1 VFTLGRAIAA
11 ALDLSPEAVV
21 VQHVEGAGAY
31 GHNAADDVAMD
42 AALLA
47 TRMPGTHLRVLWSRA
62 DELSWAPFGA
72 AMVADVSASVD
83 EHGTITDWSYELWSN
98 GHVARPGYAPRHV
111 LLADAHRAGIPML
124 PPAVDPPA
132 DRGYGSQRNADPY
145 YDFAR
150 VDVTVHRL
158 LTMPIRTSSLRSLG
172 SNLNTFAVESA
183 IDELALAIGRDP
195 LEMRLAHLSDP
206 RAREVLST
214 AADAAGWGAP
224 LAEGLGRGVA
234 FCRYKN
240 RSSYCAV
247 VADVEATDRLR
258 VTRLTIAV
266 DVGQAVNLDGVR
278 NQVEGG
284 AIQATSWALFEQVRF
299 DRHSVTSTDWESY
312 PIARFDQVPQVEVH
326 LLHRPDEP
334 PLGAGEATQGPVPA
348 AIGNALADAIGVRVR
363 TLPFTP
369 DNIVAAIDAQS

>member
-1 VFTLGRAIAA
+1 
-11 ALDLSPEAVV
+11 
-21 VQHVEGAGAY
+21 
-31 GHNAADDVAMD
+31 
-42 AALLA
+42 
-47 TRMPGTHLRVLWSRA
+47 
-62 DELSWAPFGA
+62 
-72 AMVADVSASVD
+72 
-83 EHGTITDWSYELWSN
+83 
-98 GHVARPGYAPRHV
+98 
-111 LLADAHRAGIPML
+111 
-124 PPAVDPPA
+124 
-132 DRGYGSQRNADPY
+132 
-145 YDFAR
+145 
-150 VDVTVHRL
+150 
-158 LTMPIRTSSLRSLG
+158 
-172 SNLNTFAVESA
+172 
-183 IDELALAIGRDP
+183 
-195 LEMRLAHLSDP
+195 MRLAHLSDP

-224 LAEGLGRGVA
+224 LAEGRGRGVA

-299 DRHSVTSTDWESY
+299 DRHSITSTDWESY
-312 PIARFDQVPQVEVH
+312 PIARFDQVPHVEVH

-348 AIGNALADAIGVRVR
+348 AIGNALADALGVRVR